1 MNGDLMYGL
10 GHSERLAM
18 HLSPFRELALDFG
31 RVQVHGGVA
40 VVADQDERK
49 HGTLATVSRSACAV
63 APPGKWIIS

>member
-1 MNGDLMYGL
+1 
-10 GHSERLAM
+10 M